1 MENKTENKKVVR
13 RISESIVETVHMVRP
28 NHLNGAERLFG
39 GILMQW
45 IDEVAALAAKRHSHR
60 NVITA
65 SVDNLRFLKGAYQ
78 KDVIV
83 IRGKVTYV
91 GRTSMEVK
99 VDSYVED
106 MEGER
111 ILINRAYFTMVA
123 LDHNDKPVEVPGLE
137 LATEE
142 DRQEWESAR
151 QRREM
156 RIQLKK

>member
-1 MENKTENKKVVR
+1 
-13 RISESIVETVHMVRP
+13 
-28 NHLNGAERLFG
+28 
-39 GILMQW
+39 
-45 IDEVAALAAKRHSHR
+45 
-60 NVITA
+60 
-65 SVDNLRFLKGAYQ
+65 LRFLKGAYQ